1 MDSGGVPQQ
10 VCYGSDI
17 VSITYNIFGPD
28 VVDITDNLPTGIGG
42 TFTKGFQTS
51 TLTLFQDP
59 IDNVTAG
66 ENYILTVN
74 LTDYNY
80 IVQAGENN
88 IDDVGNGLA
97 AAVVASN
104 RVRTATYSET
114 ANTLT
119 LEGYVGLP
127 FAVVATPPL
136 DPGCNISLPA
146 TDPVVSTY
154 VISGTL
160 LEELP
165 AGQQTF
171 TLTTISSNASCTE
184 DVQLLMI
191 EVLESSS
198 TSLTS
203 VSSTINQLLCENN
216 AITPIVY
223 DIQGDPATVTVSGLP
238 NGVSSTLVKNA
249 NPTPYELTISG
260 IVNSNDWAQR
270 ALTYQINTSG
280 NAYGCSETTA
290 TGTIT
295 VDPID
300 YLVTRT
306 DTLTTQQI
314 CFGESIEPIIF
325 EYWGPA
331 SITTI
336 IAGLPP
342 GLDQDLLD
350 QNQVV
355 DIDFGVASA
364 TTSTET

>member
-1 MDSGGVPQQ
+1 MCIRD
-10 VCYGSDI
+10 
-17 VSITYNIFGPD
+17 
-28 VVDITDNLPTGIGG
+28 
-42 TFTKGFQTS
+42 
-51 TLTLFQDP
+51 
-59 IDNVTAG
+59 
-66 ENYILTVN
+66 
-74 LTDYNY
+74 
-80 IVQAGENN
+80 
-88 IDDVGNGLA
+88 
-97 AAVVASN
+97 
-104 RVRTATYSET
+104 R
-114 ANTLT
+114 
-119 LEGYVGLP
+119 
-127 FAVVATPPL
+127 
-136 DPGCNISLPA
+136 
-146 TDPVVSTY
+146 
-154 VISGTL
+154 
-160 LEELP
+160 
-165 AGQQTF
+165 
-171 TLTTISSNASCTE
+171 
-184 DVQLLMI
+184 
-191 EVLESSS
+191 
-198 TSLTS
+198 
-203 VSSTINQLLCENN
+203 SSTINQLVCEDN

-270 ALTYQINTSG
+270 VFTYQINTSG
-280 NAYGCSETTA
+280 NAYGCEETTA

-364 TTSTET
+364 TTSTETYSIIVNETSYTVNTIAGQNKYDIVNGIITAIASDTSALVTATLSDAARPTLRLTGNTAGQVFSVNVAPTGGASVLIAAPEMVTGPKRITISGFPTASSTSTFNYTVSTNGLCESVVLGPYGITVSPDPTITLTSSASTIDQFICENSAIVSITYDLSLIHI